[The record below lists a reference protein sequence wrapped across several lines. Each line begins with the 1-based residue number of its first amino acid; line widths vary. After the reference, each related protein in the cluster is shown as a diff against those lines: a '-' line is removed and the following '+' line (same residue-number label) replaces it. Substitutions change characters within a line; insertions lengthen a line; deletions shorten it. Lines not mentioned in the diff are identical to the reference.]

1 MHSPQLA
8 SKEPAMDL
16 RRWAHIV
23 AVADRRSF
31 VRAAEQVHLSQ
42 PALTRSIQA
51 AESELGL
58 LLFDRRGHDIV
69 PTPAG
74 EFVVERARQLV
85 FNSRCLERDIHLY
98 RSHGLGDTAFG
109 LGPFAAASFAAPLLA
124 SLRREFPAINL
135 RVEISNWQLLLK
147 RLLEED
153 IEFVVA
159 DITDLPADPG
169 LQIRPLRKEAG
180 GFYVRAGHPLT
191 AHSSVTLNQVWEY
204 GVLSVRL
211 PTAKR
216 SVLARKLGLGSPD
229 DLALALECDDPA
241 LLKRLVS
248 ECDSAV
254 LLPLVAVAQEV
265 EAGSLQQLDVDGL
278 ASASA
283 IMGVVMLRGRT
294 PSPMAELIMGRLPT
308 DGVATST
315 KPRGK
320 TDPARRAKR
329 SARASATA
337 TRPAGPGNR

>member
-1 MHSPQLA
+1 
-8 SKEPAMDL
+8 MDL
-16 RRWAHIV
+16 RRWTHIV

-85 FNSRCLERDIHLY
+85 FSSRCIERDIQLY

-124 SLRREFPAINL
+124 SLRREFPDINV

-169 LQIRPLRKEAG
+169 LQIRPLRQEPA
-180 GFYVRAGHPLT
+180 GFYVRAGHPLL
-191 AHSSVTLNQVWEY
+191 AQPVVTLNQVWEY

-211 PTAKR
+211 PNAKR
-216 SVLARKLGLGSPD
+216 RVLARMLGLGSAD
-229 DLALALECDDPA
+229 ELALAVECDDPA
-241 LLKRLVS
+241 LLKRLVP

-254 LLPLVAVAQEV
+254 MLPHVAVAQEV
-265 EAGSLQQLDVDGL
+265 EGGSLQQLHVDGL
-278 ASASA
+278 PPASAV
-283 IMGVVMLRGRT
+283 MGVVTLRGRT

-308 DGVATST
+308 DAVAPSA
-315 KPRGK
+315 KARGK
-320 TDPARRAKR
+320 ADPARRAKR
-329 SARASATA
+329 SARAT
-337 TRPAGPGNR
+337 TRPTSRGSR